1 MNTIKNIKVAKNRIF
16 PSCMITEFAKMQRPF
31 RQNCRNRIDF
41 DKNFDKF
48 EPFGQLPASSPADQS
63 SQVHIDLDKIIQLGS
78 IP

>member
-1 MNTIKNIKVAKNRIF
+1 
-16 PSCMITEFAKMQRPF
+16 MITEFAKMQRPF

-78 IP
+78 IPWKFGSISGRLAGSPPAPG